1 MNKIKI
7 GLLREGKVP
16 PDKRVPLTPQQCKI
30 VCEQYKNVEIVV
42 QPSPIRA
49 ITDDEYLAE
58 GIQLQEDLSDCDILM
73 GVKEVNVSD
82 LIPGKKFLFFSHTIK
97 KQEHNRKLLKSIL
110 DQKIQLIDY
119 EVLKNEERKRIIGFG
134 RFAGI
139 VGAYNGFYAY
149 GQKTGLFDLKRVK
162 DCFDRKEMETE
173 LKKVK
178 LPKDFRLVLTG
189 FGKVGYGAQ
198 EVVELI
204 DIKEVG
210 PEEFMTQ
217 NFDEPVFT
225 HLETSD
231 YYARISDGEF
241 DKNEFYTQANLYR
254 STLNT
259 YLSQADLYMACHFWS
274 KNSPLLLTKEDLE
287 ANTSLKVI
295 ADISCD
301 IAGPIAST
309 VRPSTIADPIYGYD
323 RQTGKETNWKNE
335 DALVVM
341 AVDNLPCEL
350 PKEASED
357 FGRQLINNV
366 LPHLM
371 GDDSEGI
378 IQRGSETTKDG
389 QLTSGFSFLQDYVD
403 QDLE

>member
-16 PDKRVPLTPQQCKI
+16 PDKRVPLTPKQCKQ

-49 ITDDEYLAE
+49 ITDAEYEAE
-58 GIQLQEDLSDCDILM
+58 GIVLQEDLSDCDILM

-97 KQEHNRKLLKSIL
+97 KQKHNRNLLRSIL

-119 EVLKNEERKRIIGFG
+119 EVLKNHERKRIIGFG

-139 VGAYNGFYAY
+139 VGAYNGLYAY
-149 GQKTGLFDLKRVK
+149 GKKSGRYDLKRVK
-162 DCFDRKEMETE
+162 DCFDRAEMEQE

-178 LPKDFRLVLTG
+178 LPNDFRLVLTG

-210 PEEFMTQ
+210 PEEFLKDSF
-217 NFDEPVFT
+217 NEPVFT

-231 YYARISDGEF
+231 YYLKSKDGTY
-241 DKNEFYTQANLYR
+241 DKEEFYTQPHLYV
-254 STLNT
+254 SKLATFLEK
-259 YLSQADLYMACHFWS
+259 ADLYMACHFWS
-274 KNSPLLLTKEDLE
+274 KNSPLLLTKEDLA
-287 ANTSLKVI
+287 ANKNLKVI

-309 VRPSTIADPIYGYD
+309 LRPSTIQDPLYGYD
-323 RQTGKETNWKNE
+323 RKTGLETDWTNE

-371 GDDSEGI
+371 GEDEEGI
-378 IQRGSETTKDG
+378 IQRGSETNNKG
-389 QLTSGFSFLQDYVD
+389 QLNSGFSFLQDYVD
-403 QDLE
+403 QELE

>member
-16 PDKRVPLTPQQCKI
+16 PDKRVPLTPQQCKQ
-30 VCEQYKNVEIVV
+30 VSEQYSNVEIVV

-49 ITDDEYLAE
+49 ITDSEYLEA

-119 EVLKNEERKRIIGFG
+119 EVLKNHERKRIIGFG

-139 VGAYNGFYAY
+139 VGAYNGLYAF
-149 GQKTGLFDLKRVK
+149 GQKSNSFAIKRVK
-162 DCFDRKEMETE
+162 DCFDRTEMEEE

-178 LPKDFRLVLTG
+178 LPQNFRLVLTG

-210 PEEFMTQ
+210 PEEFLSEQ
-217 NFDEPVFT
+217 FDEPVFT

-231 YYARISDGEF
+231 YYARISDGGF
-241 DKNEFYTQANLYR
+241 DKDEFYENPQLYK
-254 STLNT
+254 SVLNT
-259 YLSQADLYMACHFWS
+259 YVQQADVYMACHFWS
-274 KNSPLLLTKEDLE
+274 KNSPFLLTKNDLE
-287 ANTSLKVI
+287 VNTKTQVI

-301 IAGPIAST
+301 IRGPIAST
-309 VRPSTIADPIYGYD
+309 LRASTIQEPLYGYD
-323 RQTGKETNWKNE
+323 RSTGLETDWKNE
-335 DALVVM
+335 NALVVM

-371 GDDSEGI
+371 GEDTEGI
-378 IQRGSETTKDG
+378 IQRGSETTGDG
-389 QLTSGFSFLQDYVD
+389 RLSNGFSFLQDYVD
-403 QDLE
+403 QELE